1 MDSTCKCFIGLF
13 YYYWYYVVNC
23 NVHHPKRKYPSNK
36 TFHPGEVYDAP
47 GMEGIALSSKK
58 EVVAVGDEATNEIR
72 WSCDITGH
80 DLNDNKETGWWIYLP
95 V

>member
-1 MDSTCKCFIGLF
+1 MVSILYC
-13 YYYWYYVVNC
+13 YWYYYVANFD
-23 NVHHPKRKYPSNK
+23 VHFPIRKYPSKK

-47 GMEGIALSSKK
+47 GLECITLGSKK
-58 EVVAVGDEATNEIR
+58 EVVAVGVEATNEFR
-72 WSCDITGH
+72 WSCGITGN